1 MINPSFKELERISG
15 SRYAICVIA
24 SKRARRIIDGS
35 EPMVKSKTTNPV
47 TTAISEIMEGKVTY
61 NLDSEEEKKD
71 E

>member
-35 EPMVKSKTTNPV
+35 EPLVKSKTDNPV
-47 TTAISEIMEGKVTY
+47 TTAISEIMDGKVTY
-61 NLDSEEEKKD
+61 KLDKEEQKD

>member
-35 EPMVKSKTTNPV
+35 DPMVKSKTTNPV
-47 TTAISEIMEGKVTY
+47 TTAISEIMEGKVSY
-61 NLDSEEEKKD
+61 NMEKEEKKD

>member
-35 EPMVKSKTTNPV
+35 EPLVKSKTGNPV
-47 TTAISEIMEGKVTY
+47 TTAISEIMDGKVTY
-61 NLDSEEEKKD
+61 KLDKEEKKD